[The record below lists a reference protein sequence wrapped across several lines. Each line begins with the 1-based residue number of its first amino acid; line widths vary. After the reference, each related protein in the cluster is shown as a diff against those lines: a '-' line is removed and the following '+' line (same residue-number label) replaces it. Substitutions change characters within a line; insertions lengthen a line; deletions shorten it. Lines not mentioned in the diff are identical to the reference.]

1 MISEEQIQELIDSEK
16 EYSKSFFIWQM
27 DENNTDL
34 ESFYIERIEPDL
46 EEAVIALMQH
56 TGNFYDDCEKAIV
69 NEDYFVLTEE
79 EAEEK
84 AREYAEYYVDEA
96 LREVPKHL
104 ERYFDSE
111 LYIEDLM
118 EDMGNLLAAY
128 DGNEHYE
135 KVNGTT
141 YYIYEQ

>member
-1 MISEEQIQELIDSEK
+1 MISKEQIQELIDSEE
-16 EYSKSFFIWQM
+16 EYSKAFFVWQM

-34 ESFYIERIEPDL
+34 ESFYIEHIEPDL
-46 EEAVIALMQH
+46 EEDVIALMQH
-56 TGNFYDDCEKAIV
+56 TENFYDDCAKAII
-69 NEDYFVLTEE
+69 NEDYFVLTDK

-96 LREVPKHL
+96 LREVPQHL

-118 EDMGNLLAAY
+118 EDRGVLLSHY
-128 DGNEHYE
+128 DSNEHYE